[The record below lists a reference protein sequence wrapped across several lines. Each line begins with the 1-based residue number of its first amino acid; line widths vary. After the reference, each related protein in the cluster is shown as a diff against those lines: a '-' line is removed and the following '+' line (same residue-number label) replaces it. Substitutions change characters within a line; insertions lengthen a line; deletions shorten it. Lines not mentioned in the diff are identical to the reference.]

1 MNHPT
6 LADREH
12 CTGCLVCAD
21 VCAQNAIT
29 CVINDEGHYTYKVDE
44 NKCILCHCCEKVCPM
59 VNGSQYG
66 SNELKISQPFAA
78 WTTDDTLRARATS
91 GGVFP
96 AVAKNIIG
104 QGGVAFGA
112 VQEQYYVHH
121 KAIERTEKIAKLQ
134 GSKYSQSK
142 TEGIYRQVRAML
154 DSGREVLFS
163 GVGCQVAA
171 LLSYL
176 KGNKHLENLTTIDLI
191 CGGVPSLFLIKKFVE
206 QYGAQFER
214 IAAYRTKNK
223 YEFSVFDK
231 NGQKKVIPTAE
242 RPFPLCGFTSGA
254 TERYSCYDCPFAK
267 GHRNSD
273 ITIGDYWGNT
283 LFISQKQ
290 KGVSVAVVHTEKG
303 LAAMKESEI
312 DMHEID
318 WRDFLMNNPRMACG
332 MGEITDSRRRMAKA
346 FQTYSYEHLLE
357 VYANK
362 GTFTKPWTM
371 VNRVIR
377 ILKGRDV
384 TQKRKHIIEEILKD
398 NEL

>member
-1 MNHPT
+1 MHHPT

-12 CTGCLVCAD
+12 CTGCMVCAD
-21 VCAQNAIT
+21 ACAQNAIT
-29 CVINDEGHYTYKVDE
+29 CLINDEGHYTYNVDTE
-44 NKCILCHCCEKVCPM
+44 KCILCHRCEKICPVVCKM
-59 VNGSQYG
+59 QYG
-66 SNELKISQPFAA
+66 NNDLKLSRAYAA
-78 WTTDDTLRARATS
+78 WTMDDEARQRATS

-96 AVAKNIIG
+96 AVAKIVIARR
-104 QGGVAFGA
+104 GVVFGA
-112 VQEQYYVHH
+112 MQKQYYVHH
-121 KAIERTEKIAKLQ
+121 EAIEHPEEIQKLQ
-134 GSKYSQSK
+134 GSKYTQSK
-142 TEGIYRQVRAML
+142 TIGIYRQVKSAL
-154 DSGREVLFS
+154 DDGRKVLFT

-171 LLSYL
+171 LLSFL
-176 KGNKHLENLTTIDLI
+176 KGNNHLDNLTAIDLI
-191 CGGVPSLFLIKKFVE
+191 CGGVPSTFLIKKFVE
-206 QYGAQFER
+206 QYGTRFES
-214 IAAYRTKNK
+214 IAAYRTKSK

-231 NGQKKVIPTAE
+231 NGQIRVIPTAE
-242 RPFPLCGFTSGA
+242 RPLPLFGFTSGA

-283 LFISQKQ
+283 LFVSQKQ
-290 KGVSVAVVHTEKG
+290 KGMSVAVVHTEKG
-303 LAAMKESEI
+303 LAAMKASEI

-318 WRDFLMNNPRMACG
+318 WRDFLMNNPRMVCG
-332 MGEITDSRRRMAKA
+332 LGEKIDSRRRMAEA

-371 VNRVIR
+371 INRVIR
-377 ILKGRDV
+377 ILKGRNV